1 MTMTMEPPQ
10 SVQDLI
16 EEFFQDEL
24 LRGKS
29 KRTVETYE
37 SNLTYTFA
45 YLDCT
50 PEELGKEELKRL
62 LYHLQNEKDGRR
74 GTGLSD
80 QTINVY
86 FSALNTLY
94 EFLSFEEYLDHN
106 PVPAFR
112 TRYLQNLN
120 SNDGEERQLISVSE
134 MAGLVMSIM
143 KTRDKALVLVLAK
156 TGIRRNELIQL
167 DINDVNWE
175 EQSIK
180 LKPTAKRSNRTV
192 FFDGECAQIL
202 KKWIEIRNKSNPD
215 TEALFINQEDG
226 RLQRNG
232 VYTVVTKHAEKMNFH
247 DPEADSLEEK
257 FTPHCCR
264 HWFTTHLRRSGMRRE
279 FLKELR
285 GDSHQDAM
293 DDYNHIDR
301 EELRESYLTHIPQLN
316 I

>member
-1 MTMTMEPPQ
+1 METPQ
-10 SVQDLI
+10 SSQELI
-16 EEFFQDEL
+16 EEYIQDEL
-24 LRGKS
+24 LRGKTE
-29 KRTVETYE
+29 KTLNTYE
-37 SNLTYTFA
+37 SDLSYIFA

-50 PEELGKEELKRL
+50 PEELGKEELKKL
-62 LYHLQNEKDGRR
+62 LYHLRNEKEGRR
-74 GTGLSD
+74 GDGLSD

-86 FSALNTLY
+86 FSALNSLY
-94 EFLSFEEYLDHN
+94 EFLTFEEYLDHN

-112 TRYLQNLN
+112 KRYLQNLN
-120 SNDGEERQLISVSE
+120 SDDGEERQLISVSE
-134 MAGLVMSIM
+134 MAGLVISIM
-143 KTRDKALVLVLAK
+143 KTRNKAIILVLAK
-156 TGIRRNELIQL
+156 TGIRRNELIQI
-167 DINDVNWE
+167 DISDIDWE

-192 FFDGECAQIL
+192 FFDGECARVL
-202 KKWIEIRNKSNPD
+202 KKWIEIRNKSDPD
-215 TEALFINQEDG
+215 TEALFINQENN

-232 VYTVVTKHAEKMNFH
+232 VYTVVTKHAEKMGFH
-247 DPEADSLEEK
+247 DPDSDSLKEK

-279 FLKELR
+279 YLKELR